1 MEGKTLLRRMVN
13 RDGSADFKRKERYK
27 QQLESVGTTQS
38 DDLCMRGDGRR
49 FGDAMSLWQRIEY
62 GNIFGYF
69 TDRPGT
75 GSLQLVSIGLCE
87 DCQCFWCV
95 SAKATKSAEQAHE
108 AWIRAYCTVIW
119 LDRCRLN

>member
-1 MEGKTLLRRMVN
+1 MEGKTLLTRTVN

-27 QQLESVGTTQS
+27 QKLESVGLTTS
-38 DDLCMRGDGRR
+38 DDLFMRGDGRR

-69 TDRPGT
+69 IDRPGT

-87 DCQCFWCV
+87 DCVCGVFRPRQPKV
-95 SAKATKSAEQAHE
+95 QNRPTKRGLGPIARSSGLIVA
-108 AWIRAYCTVIW
+108 
-119 LDRCRLN
+119 D